1 MHVVD
6 IARSHGMYL
15 VWGEQTETIYEKTC
29 DDPYIV
35 TILQVANHFFIHI
48 LRQFFW
54 AQRWRPPYHWWNQKR
69 VYSPFKSMPQ
79 ISILGKLDDISVI
92 SAFERKHM
100 FFLFFD
106 VYIRIYIWYYKQHVF
121 PGETI
126 IESLH
131 FRAWTSSLR
140 LPGIFDNGGDGWS
153 LDRWYINVYDMD
165 IYIYMGL
172 LSNMDI
178 FISHPFSI
186 YGYGYMI
193 YQCMLMHL

>member
-106 VYIRIYIWYYKQHVF
+106 VYIRIYIYDTINNMYFQVKLSLSPSIF
-121 PGETI
+121 APGRARSACREFSITAAMGDLWI
-126 IESLH
+126 DDILMSMIWIYMYTWDYWVIWISSYPIH
-131 FRAWTSSLR
+131 FLYMAMD
-140 LPGIFDNGGDGWS
+140 I
-153 LDRWYINVYDMD
+153 WYINA
-165 IYIYMGL
+165 
-172 LSNMDI
+172 
-178 FISHPFSI
+178 
-186 YGYGYMI
+186 
-193 YQCMLMHL
+193 C